1 MAKYFLRLIP
11 TLTHHSDIPSVSMY
25 WAHTYIYIIIYI
37 LYKNNNN
44 YIHIQ
49 TFYHI
54 LPDALSGLPLAF
66 FLAFFLAFCLASILT
81 FNPAIP
87 VTHPLAFQEIFFL
100 AGYLASILTFFP
112 TLFLAF
118 VWHLIIWHIFLHSLW
133 HGRCWTSTT
142 SAKS

>member
-1 MAKYFLRLIP
+1 M
-11 TLTHHSDIPSVSMY
+11 LT
-25 WAHTYIYIIIYI
+25 
-37 LYKNNNN
+37 
-44 YIHIQ
+44 
-49 TFYHI
+49 
-54 LPDALSGLPLAF
+54 
-66 FLAFFLAFCLASILT
+66 FFLAFCLAAILT